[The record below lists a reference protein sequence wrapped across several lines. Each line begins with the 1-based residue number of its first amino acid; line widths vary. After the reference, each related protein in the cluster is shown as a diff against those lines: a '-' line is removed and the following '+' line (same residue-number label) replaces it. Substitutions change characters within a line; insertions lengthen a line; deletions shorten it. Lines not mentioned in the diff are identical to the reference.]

1 MIGIGSTLGI
11 LAAALQGG
19 ASASSGPITIDQ
31 AVKIAETNAFAVR
44 LQKSVIEKNRL
55 KVQEAKGNLGPQ
67 LSLGANY
74 TRYDQA
80 LTTSFGAGSPPVVIQ
95 PIDSKVATAT
105 LALPID
111 IAGNRGRLLQA
122 SSLTRQ
128 ASEISLQGTYNDTKL
143 SVRQAYINVLRTG
156 AQVHVAELSLMDAT
170 ERLDQA
176 QKQFDQAQVAK
187 LDVNRFQ
194 AQVAQSR
201 SDLIAAKDAL
211 TLAKYSLNLSLA
223 RPIESS
229 VEAIDIDHLPAM
241 DLEAGQLVEA
251 AQGKRSEVIAATT
264 NLKALKLIT
273 RATEAGLNPS
283 LNLQVQYQTT
293 IDAQGFSSRSHSTTG
308 NLILNI
314 PIFDSGVTRSKVKEA
329 RQDEVQARISLDQT
343 KLSISQEVRNAVA
356 NLTSAKAR
364 LQSADEQVKLAE
376 EVYRLAKV
384 KQDAGTGTYYE
395 VVDAETQLTQARNG
409 QIGARYDYLNSYS
422 QLQRAVGQD
431 DLAGAVSNL
440 NSAQQGKK

>member
-1 MIGIGSTLGI
+1 MIGIGSTLGM
-11 LAAALQGG
+11 LAATLQGN
-19 ASASSGPITIDQ
+19 AIAPSGPLTIDQ
-31 AVKIAETNAFAVR
+31 AVRIAEANAFSVR
-44 LQKSVIEKNRL
+44 LQKSVIEKNRI

-67 LSLGANY
+67 LSIGANY

-80 LTTSFGAGSPPVVIQ
+80 LTTSFGAGSPPVIIQ

-105 LALPID
+105 LALAID

-122 SSLTRQ
+122 SSLNRK
-128 ASEISLQGTYNDTKL
+128 ASEISLQSTYNDTKL
-143 SVRQAYINVLRTG
+143 AVRQAYLSVLRTQ
-156 AQVHVAELSLMDAT
+156 AQVHVAELALNDSK
-170 ERLDQA
+170 ERLDQG

-187 LDVNRFQ
+187 LDVTRYQ
-194 AQVAQSR
+194 AQVAQSQ

-229 VEAIDIDHLPAM
+229 VEVVDLDQLPSQ
-241 DLEAGQLVEA
+241 DYEEGQLVAA
-251 AQGKRSEVIAATT
+251 AQGKRPEVVSATT
-264 NLKALKLIT
+264 SLKALKLIT

-293 IDAQGFSSRSHSTTG
+293 IDPQGFSSRSQSTVG
-308 NLILNI
+308 NLILSI

-329 RQDEVQARISLDQT
+329 RQDEVQASISLDQT
-343 KLSISQEVRNAVA
+343 KLSISQEVRNAIA

-364 LQSADEQVKLAE
+364 IQNANEQVKLAE

-384 KQDAGTGTYYE
+384 KQDAGAGTYYE
-395 VVDAETQLTQARNG
+395 VIDAETQLTQARNG
-409 QIGARYDYLNSYS
+409 QIGARYDYLISYS

-431 DLAGAVSNL
+431 DLAAAVSNL

>member
-1 MIGIGSTLGI
+1 M
-11 LAAALQGG
+11 
-19 ASASSGPITIDQ
+19 
-31 AVKIAETNAFAVR
+31 
-44 LQKSVIEKNRL
+44 
-55 KVQEAKGNLGPQ
+55 
-67 LSLGANY
+67 
-74 TRYDQA
+74 
-80 LTTSFGAGSPPVVIQ
+80 
-95 PIDSKVATAT
+95 
-105 LALPID
+105 
-111 IAGNRGRLLQA
+111 
-122 SSLTRQ
+122 
-128 ASEISLQGTYNDTKL
+128 
-143 SVRQAYINVLRTG
+143 
-156 AQVHVAELSLMDAT
+156 
-170 ERLDQA
+170 
-176 QKQFDQAQVAK
+176 
-187 LDVNRFQ
+187 
-194 AQVAQSR
+194 
-201 SDLIAAKDAL
+201 

-364 LQSADEQVKLAE
+364 LQSAD
-376 EVYRLAKV
+376 
-384 KQDAGTGTYYE
+384 
-395 VVDAETQLTQARNG
+395 
-409 QIGARYDYLNSYS
+409 
-422 QLQRAVGQD
+422 
-431 DLAGAVSNL
+431 
-440 NSAQQGKK
+440 